1 VQVKWFLLRRLGA
14 SVVTLFIASIVVFV
28 GIRALPGGPAVALS
42 AETNDP
48 RVLAAINKQY
58 GLDKPLPVQF
68 ITWLQHAV
76 RGDFGTSPRSGLS
89 VAETLSQ
96 RIPITLELTVLA
108 LLIALLIGLPL
119 GVLAAVRRGSVLDY
133 ICSSTALLGLSVPN
147 FWLGILFILAFAVH
161 LHALP
166 ASGFVP
172 LSNPIENLRHMI
184 MPAFVLGLALA
195 AVIMRQMRSA
205 MLESLGAD
213 YVRTARAKGMTE
225 WTVVGVHALRNSLM
239 TVVTVVGLQLGT
251 LISGAVIT
259 EQIFVIPGIG
269 KLTIDSVYSR
279 DYPVL
284 QAVVLVT
291 ATGYIVA
298 NLLTD
303 LSYSF
308 LNPRIRIAAGRA

>member
-1 VQVKWFLLRRLGA
+1 VKWYLLRRFGA
-14 SVVTLFIASIVVFV
+14 SVLTLFISSIVVFI

-48 RVLAAINKQY
+48 KVLAAINRQY
-58 GLDKPLPVQF
+58 GLDKPLPVQYVTWVKHA
-68 ITWLQHAV
+68 IT
-76 RGDFGTSPRSGLS
+76 GNFGTSPRSGLS

-96 RIPITLELTVLA
+96 RIPITLELTALA

-119 GVLAAVRRGSVLDY
+119 GVLAAVRRGSVIDY
-133 ICSSTALLGLSVPN
+133 IASSTALLGLSVPN
-147 FWLGILFILAFAVH
+147 FWLGILFILTFAVH

-172 LSNPIENLRHMI
+172 LSDPLQNLRHMI

-213 YVRTARAKGMTE
+213 YVRTARAKGMSE

-259 EQIFVIPGIG
+259 EEIFVIPGIG

-284 QAVVLVT
+284 QAVILVT
-291 ATGYIVA
+291 ATGYILA

-308 LNPRIRIAAGRA
+308 LNPRIRINAGHA

>member
-1 VQVKWFLLRRLGA
+1 MKWYLLRRVGA
-14 SVVTLFIASIVVFV
+14 SLLTLFIATVVVFL
-28 GIRALPGGPAVALS
+28 GIRALPGGPAAALS
-42 AETNDP
+42 AETSDP
-48 RVLAAINKQY
+48 KVLAAITREY
-58 GLDKPLPVQF
+58 GLDKPIPVQF
-68 ITWLQHAV
+68 ATWLGNALQ
-76 RGDFGTSPRSGLS
+76 GNFGTSPRTGLS
-89 VAETLSQ
+89 VSQTLAQ

-108 LLIALLIGLPL
+108 LLIALVIGLPL
-119 GVLAAVRRGSVLDY
+119 GVLAAVRRGTVLDY
-133 ICSSTALLGLSVPN
+133 LCSTTALLGLSVPH

-161 LHALP
+161 LNALP

-172 LSNPIENLRHMI
+172 LGDLGSNLAHMI
-184 MPAFVLGLALA
+184 MPAFVLGIGLA
-195 AVIMRQMRSA
+195 AVVMRQMRSA

-213 YVRTARAKGMTE
+213 YVRTARAKGMRE
-225 WTVVGVHALRNSLM
+225 RRVVGVHAMRNSLT

-269 KLTIDSVYSR
+269 KLTIDSVFSR

-303 LSYSF
+303 LSYSL
-308 LNPRIRIAAGRA
+308 LNPRIRVTGAAT